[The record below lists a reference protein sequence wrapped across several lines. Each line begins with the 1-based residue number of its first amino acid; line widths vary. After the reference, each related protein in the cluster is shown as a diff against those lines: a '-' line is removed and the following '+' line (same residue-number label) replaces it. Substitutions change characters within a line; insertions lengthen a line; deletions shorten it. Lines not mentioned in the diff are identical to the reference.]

1 MTTDCEAETL
11 ESLARREAAVL
22 QRPWDAE
29 AWGQLGLEYRC
40 AGYHEIALP
49 VLRRGAELG
58 TSEPYHWFHLSNAL
72 DQAGEHEQALEAARK
87 AVAIAPDSNRM
98 LATLG
103 TRLLAC
109 GKPHEAIRCLE
120 QVARRVPDWAEG
132 KGMLGIAHY
141 RVQQFAAAAE
151 WLEAALRID
160 PEGPDAS
167 VWAFLGVSLDEIGRF
182 EGAVYALETA
192 VYARPDYGWA
202 WARMGKALRAL
213 ARHAEAVGAYEKA
226 VEHDFAPAILLW
238 DMGLSA
244 IEIRETACA
253 DRACRAL
260 RKLDPGMA
268 TKLRRRLRTLKA
280 RAAAAPAQVEIQGAV
295 L

>member
-1 MTTDCEAETL
+1 MTTDWKAENL

-29 AWGQLGLEYRC
+29 AWGQLGLEYRF
-40 AGYHEIALP
+40 AGYHELALP

-58 TSEPYHWFHLSNAL
+58 TPEPYHWYHFSNAL
-72 DQAGEHEQALEAARK
+72 DQVGEHEQALAAARK

-103 TRLLAC
+103 SRLLAC
-109 GKPHEAIRCLE
+109 GKPHEAISCLE
-120 QVARRVPDWAEG
+120 PVARRLPDWAEA
-132 KGMLGIAHY
+132 KGLLGIAHY

-167 VWAFLGVSLDEIGRF
+167 AWALLGVSLDETGRF

-192 VYARPDYGWA
+192 VFAKPDYGWA
-202 WARMGKALRAL
+202 WARMGKSLRAL
-213 ARHAEAVGAYEKA
+213 GRHAEAVGAYEKA
-226 VEHDFAPAILLW
+226 VENDFAPAIVLW

-244 IEIRETACA
+244 IEVREAKCA

-260 RKLDPGMA
+260 RKLDAGMA
-268 TKLRRRLRTLKA
+268 TRLRRRLRTLKA
-280 RAAAAPAQVEIQGAV
+280 EAAAAPSQVEVRI
-295 L
+295 